1 MPEQHHE
8 GLGIM
13 RTADPFDTFEGCCH
27 PGDSYQFGRR
37 DGMMSAASPIGLIV
51 DESMGLGS
59 RACSGAENRY
69 VASAKLP
76 QPEAFHGP
84 KFLYLEPEDPSHE
97 HHLKRSLN
105 FLSSMSSHELPHF
118 DEQATFK
125 HTAPPNSAWTYG
137 QRVDATVEGK
147 EWLSGER
154 DGWKVVDAGSE
165 NPMKLYALMISGIV
179 PRPIAFVSTVSATG
193 IENLAPFSWF
203 NQVSANPPVISISC
217 TNGPTRIKDTA
228 NNIKATKGFT
238 VSIISEAFVENSNV
252 CSIDAPEE
260 VSEWPASGLTKKS
273 SIHVKPAC
281 VKESAFSMECELF
294 KAIDVVHPTTGQ
306 TATTLILGLVKYVH
320 VRKDVF
326 TENGTVD
333 PARLKP
339 VSRLG
344 DTTYSR
350 LGDGFRL
357 ARPSWSQEG
366 EKLQEATK

>member
-1 MPEQHHE
+1 MWVRVRLLSFLHQRVIAPSSTSCLT
-8 GLGIM
+8 GTI
-13 RTADPFDTFEGCCH
+13 
-27 PGDSYQFGRR
+27 
-37 DGMMSAASPIGLIV
+37 ASV
-51 DESMGLGS
+51 
-59 RACSGAENRY
+59 
-69 VASAKLP
+69 KLP
-76 QPEAFHGP
+76 HPEAFHEP
-84 KFLYLEPEDPSHE
+84 KVLYLEPEDPSHE

-118 DEQATFK
+118 DEQAAFK

-137 QRVDATVEGK
+137 QRVDATFQGK
-147 EWLSGER
+147 EWLLGES

-179 PRPIAFVSTVSATG
+179 PRPIAFLVQSGLCQPSSH
-193 IENLAPFSWF
+193 IDILHD
-203 NQVSANPPVISISC
+203 
-217 TNGPTRIKDTA
+217 GPTHIKDTA

-281 VKESAFSMECELF
+281 VKESAFIMECELF
-294 KAIDVVHPTTGQ
+294 EAIDVVHPATGQ

-320 VRKDVF
+320 VRKDVL